1 MEMGLSS
8 ENQST
13 EELSVVARKFGNE
26 QSSLLDRFERLSFE
40 AQLKEAILGR
50 SRSESSVVN
59 RPRCSQLLAPP
70 QVSKGRGVSG
80 FNWVLKKL
88 LKPILGSR
96 GDGGKN
102 PVADTKNP
110 MTCTTFSRSLRF

>member
-1 MEMGLSS
+1 M
-8 ENQST
+8 
-13 EELSVVARKFGNE
+13 EELSVVVRNFGDD

-59 RPRCSQLLAPP
+59 RSRSSQLLAPP

-80 FNWVLKKL
+80 FNWLLKKL
-88 LKPILGSR
+88 LKPILGSK
-96 GDGGKN
+96 GNAGKK

-110 MTCTTFSRSLRF
+110 MACNTFSRSLRF